1 MTDKTITEEE
11 ALAILQNNET
21 LQEEVYD
28 FDNFRKSKLQE
39 NCYRFT
45 VKIMSIDLLVSLMET
60 DGIENVFFCPSHPPP
75 GYAADSISLRYKIH
89 VIFTDLV
96 EE

>member
-1 MTDKTITEEE
+1 MNKNCITEDE
-11 ALAILQNNET
+11 ARSILESNET
-21 LQEEVYD
+21 LQEEIYD
-28 FDNFRKSKLQE
+28 YDNFRKSKIQE

-45 VKIMSIDLLVSLMET
+45 VKIMSIDLLVALMEQ

-89 VIFTDLV
+89 VAFTDQV
-96 EE
+96 IP